1 MDDGEDDPDLPTYEQ
16 PKDQIITKTKLNQ
29 RIRFNLIHHR
39 GTVADIPAV
48 KLFKS
53 FTTTLKT
60 VDPSI
65 NILPFHSS
73 KQRYSSLTTLKQ
85 IQSMEDNKLGQFFKS
100 YHPKQHYSISGY
112 FHISSTLSFDE
123 ITKKTSAR
131 GMARLASIFHEIM
144 SQQRRRDG

>member
-1 MDDGEDDPDLPTYEQ
+1 
-16 PKDQIITKTKLNQ
+16 
-29 RIRFNLIHHR
+29 
-39 GTVADIPAV
+39 VADIPAV